1 MSRRRLAAI
10 SFVGCMTV
18 AGSALAAPQY
28 ARLSYTADPQ
38 NSMAVAWHTTGPTAA
53 EVQLG
58 TASGAYTKTVTA
70 KSTLANAGLGYIH
83 EVELTGLTPS
93 TKYFYIAGSTA
104 DGFTAEA
111 SFVTGP
117 PADPNC
123 GSVKLAFLADNRPD
137 PIFGGGDNWPQI
149 MAQAAKHQP
158 AFMLNG
164 GDLVIDGDKIDQW
177 LKLLGWTSPIAK
189 TIPFLPSMGN
199 HDTGPGSG
207 DGANYN
213 QIFALPRST
222 GPNGSNTEDYY
233 FFTYAN
239 AIFVSLSTDSF
250 KGGSIPFATQAAWL
264 DTVLT
269 DNPKKWKFVYFHK
282 PIYTTKSS
290 FSISHPP
297 NEANQNAALVP
308 IFDKH
313 HVDAV
318 LTSHNHWYER
328 FEPSACATK
337 GTPGSSNACSVG
349 ASNYAGGTVYYVSGG
364 AGAFTIPKLFCGTT
378 AGRAKCT
385 DEHHYLLVDIQNDT
399 MKIETWGAFPQ
410 ANSVIDSITIK
421 KGNEVC
427 GSTPDGGVGGSG
439 GGSVGGAGGA
449 SGGTAGGGGIAGS
462 AGSAGSA
469 GNAPDASAG
478 GTSSGGTSSGGA
490 SAGGTS
496 SGGAAPK
503 GESGDDGGCGCR
515 TTGSGSTPVAALLLV
530 SGLALARTRR
540 RRRD

>member
-1 MSRRRLAAI
+1 MIRVRLGVFLASMS
-10 SFVGCMTV
+10 V
-18 AGSALAAPQY
+18 AGAALAAPQY

-38 NSMAVAWHTTGPTAA
+38 SSMAVTWNTTAATAA
-53 EVQLG
+53 EVQYG
-58 TASGAYTKTVTA
+58 TASGSYTKTVTA
-70 KSTLANAGLGYIH
+70 KSTQANAGLGYIH
-83 EVELTGLTPS
+83 EVELTGLSPN

-111 SFVTGP
+111 SFTTGP
-117 PADPNC
+117 VPDQSC
-123 GSVKLAFLADNRPD
+123 GSLKFAFLADNRPD

-149 MAQAAKHQP
+149 MGQAAAHKP

-177 LKLLGWTSPIAK
+177 LKLLGWTSPVAK
-189 TIPFLPSMGN
+189 SIPFLPSMGN

-222 GPNGSNTEDYY
+222 GAKGSNTEDYY

-250 KGGSIPFATQAAWL
+250 KGGNIPFADQAAWL
-264 DTVLT
+264 DDVFTK
-269 DNPKKWKFVYFHK
+269 NPKKWKFVYFHK

-337 GTPGSSNACSVG
+337 GTPGSSNPCSVG
-349 ASNYAGGTVYYVSGG
+349 ASNFAGGTVYYVSGG
-364 AGAFTIPKLFCGTT
+364 AGAFTIPKLFCGST
-378 AGRAKCT
+378 AGRAKCS

-399 MKIETWGAFPQ
+399 MKIETWGANPQ
-410 ANSVIDSITIK
+410 PNNVIDSITVK
-421 KGNEVC
+421 KGSEVC
-427 GSTPDGGVGGSG
+427 GGPADGGVGGSG
-439 GGSVGGAGGA
+439 GAGGSPAGGSGGGAG
-449 SGGTAGGGGIAGS
+449 SGGSAAGAGGTAGS
-462 AGSAGSA
+462 AGSA
-469 GNAPDASAG
+469 PDASVG
-478 GTSSGGTSSGGA
+478 GASSGGTSSGGG
-490 SAGGTS
+490 SSGSS
-496 SGGAAPK
+496 SGG
-503 GESGDDGGCGCR
+503 ESESDGGCGCR
-515 TTGSGSTPVAALLLV
+515 TAGSRSVSAAWLLV
-530 SGLALARTRR
+530 SGLVWAGARR
-540 RRRD
+540 RRRRV

>member
-1 MSRRRLAAI
+1 MSRVRLSVFFA
-10 SFVGCMTV
+10 SMLV
-18 AGSALAAPQY
+18 AGSVVAAPEY

-38 NSMAVAWHTTGPTAA
+38 TSMAVTWNTTTASAA
-53 EVQLG
+53 EVQYG
-58 TASGAYTKTVTA
+58 TASGSYTKTVTA
-70 KSTLANAGLGYIH
+70 KSTQANAGLGYIH
-83 EVELTGLTPS
+83 EAELTGLTPS

-104 DGFTAEA
+104 GGFTTEA
-111 SFVTGP
+111 SFTTGP
-117 PADPNC
+117 AADPSC
-123 GSVKLAFLADNRPD
+123 GSAKFAFLADNRPD

-149 MAQAAKHQP
+149 MAQAAAHKP

-177 LKLLGWTSPIAK
+177 LKLLGWTSPVAK
-189 TIPFLPSMGN
+189 TIPFMPSMGN

-222 GPNGSNTEDYY
+222 GAKGSNTEDYY

-250 KGGSIPFATQAAWL
+250 KGGSIPFADQAAWL

-269 DNPKKWKFVYFHK
+269 QNPKKWKFVYFHK

-337 GTPGSSNACSVG
+337 GTPGSANACSVG
-349 ASNYAGGTVYYVSGG
+349 ATNFAGGTVYYVSGG
-364 AGAFTIPKLFCGTT
+364 AGAFTIPKLFCGST
-378 AGRAKCT
+378 AGRAKCS

-399 MKIETWGAFPQ
+399 MKIETWGSMMKRLRRSLTTRSAAATPRP
-410 ANSVIDSITIK
+410 ATSISPASGSVIFPSGLTRTWRSSSRSRAACWRRTGSAIASWSTRCSSWASSPSRRSITA
-421 KGNEVC
+421 
-427 GSTPDGGVGGSG
+427 P
-439 GGSVGGAGGA
+439 
-449 SGGTAGGGGIAGS
+449 AGS
-462 AGSAGSA
+462 RTRSGSKPRPTRRSTESRRRTC
-469 GNAPDASAG
+469 ASPRRKG
-478 GTSSGGTSSGGA
+478 KRSRPSRSPPRSSSGS
-490 SAGGTS
+490 
-496 SGGAAPK
+496 
-503 GESGDDGGCGCR
+503 
-515 TTGSGSTPVAALLLV
+515 
-530 SGLALARTRR
+530 
-540 RRRD
+540 

>member
-1 MSRRRLAAI
+1 MSRVRLSVFFA
-10 SFVGCMTV
+10 SMLV
-18 AGSALAAPQY
+18 AGSVVAAPEY

-38 NSMAVAWHTTGPTAA
+38 TSMAVTWNTTTASAA
-53 EVQLG
+53 EVQYG

-70 KSTLANAGLGYIH
+70 KSTQANAGLGYIH
-83 EVELTGLTPS
+83 EAELTGLTPS

-104 DGFTAEA
+104 GGFTTEA
-111 SFVTGP
+111 SFTTGP
-117 PADPNC
+117 AADPSC
-123 GSVKLAFLADNRPD
+123 GSAKFAFLADNRPD

-149 MAQAAKHQP
+149 MAQAAAHKP

-177 LKLLGWTSPIAK
+177 LKLLGWTSPVAK
-189 TIPFLPSMGN
+189 TIPFMPSMGN

-222 GPNGSNTEDYY
+222 GAKGSNTEDYY

-250 KGGSIPFATQAAWL
+250 KGGTIPFADQAAWL

-269 DNPKKWKFVYFHK
+269 QNPKKWKFVYFHK

-337 GTPGSSNACSVG
+337 GTPGSANACSVG
-349 ASNYAGGTVYYVSGG
+349 ATNFAGGTVYYVSGG
-364 AGAFTIPKLFCGTT
+364 AGAFTIPKLFCGST
-378 AGRAKCT
+378 AGRAKCS

-399 MKIETWGAFPQ
+399 MKIETWGANPQ
-410 ANSVIDSITIK
+410 PNTVIDSITIK
-421 KGNEVC
+421 KGTEVC
-427 GSTPDGGVGGSG
+427 GGPPDGGVGGTGGSGGSTGGSGGATTGG
-439 GGSVGGAGGA
+439 GGSSGGSAGSGGSAAGAGGSA
-449 SGGTAGGGGIAGS
+449 GTAGG
-462 AGSAGSA
+462 
-469 GNAPDASAG
+469 APDASAG
-478 GTSSGGTSSGGA
+478 GSPGGGGSSSGGGSSG
-490 SAGGTS
+490 
-496 SGGAAPK
+496 
-503 GESGDDGGCGCR
+503 ESEDDGGCGCR
-515 TTGSGSTPVAALLLV
+515 AAGSTSAPAAWVVL
-530 SGLALARTRR
+530 SGLAFAAARR
-540 RRRD
+540 RRRRA